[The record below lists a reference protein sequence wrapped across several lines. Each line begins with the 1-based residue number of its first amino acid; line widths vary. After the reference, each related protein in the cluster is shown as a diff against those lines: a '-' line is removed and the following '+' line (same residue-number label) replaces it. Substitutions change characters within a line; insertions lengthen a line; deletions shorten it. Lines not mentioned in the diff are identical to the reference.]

1 MLKRILFIGLTSSL
15 FFLFPDVSNA
25 QLLPRTSE
33 PGVRVAQQIPEE
45 KRKLIEEFLELTG
58 GEKTFQQVSQGML
71 SQMEQQFTAML
82 GSDLVGSSQLS
93 PQERQQVAA
102 NMNREMSRIA
112 QKYNQLF
119 LERIDYQKI
128 VEEVYYPL
136 YDKYFTNDDL
146 RVLIDFYKSPTGRRT
161 IEIMPQLLQESV
173 QRTAQVIAPTVTSII
188 QEIITE
194 ELKRINR

>member
-1 MLKRILFIGLTSSL
+1 
-15 FFLFPDVSNA
+15 
-25 QLLPRTSE
+25 
-33 PGVRVAQQIPEE
+33 
-45 KRKLIEEFLELTG
+45 
-58 GEKTFQQVSQGML
+58 
-71 SQMEQQFTAML
+71 MEQQFSAML
-82 GSDLVGSSQLS
+82 GSDLVGSPQLS

-146 RVLIDFYKSPTGRRT
+146 RVLIDFYKSPTGQRT

>member
-1 MLKRILFIGLTSSL
+1 
-15 FFLFPDVSNA
+15 
-25 QLLPRTSE
+25 
-33 PGVRVAQQIPEE
+33 
-45 KRKLIEEFLELTG
+45 
-58 GEKTFQQVSQGML
+58 
-71 SQMEQQFTAML
+71 ML
-82 GSDLVGSSQLS
+82 GSDLVGSPQLS

-146 RVLIDFYKSPTGRRT
+146 RVLIDFYKSPTGQRT

>member
-58 GEKTFQQVSQGML
+58 GEKTFQQVSQAML
-71 SQMEQQFTAML
+71 SQMEQQFSAML
-82 GSDLVGSSQLS
+82 GSDLVGSPQLS

-146 RVLIDFYKSPTGRRT
+146 RVLIDFYKSPTGQRT

>member
-58 GEKTFQQVSQGML
+58 GEKTFQQVSQAML

-82 GSDLVGSSQLS
+82 GSDLVGSPQLS

>member
-58 GEKTFQQVSQGML
+58 GEKTFQQVSQAML

-82 GSDLVGSSQLS
+82 GSDLVGSPQLS

-146 RVLIDFYKSPTGRRT
+146 RVLIDFYKSPTGQRT